1 MTTNRL
7 DALVKEWSQDA
18 NIDETELGKHAIDLA
33 KLHSKYLSLLVQNNI
48 DRSRLEVSYNNL
60 RQLKSDYYSG
70 LLDQDQLKEFGW
82 EPFALKLTKSGV
94 EHKVAT
100 DKELIDILLKKV
112 IYDEYSEACKSI
124 LNEIKS
130 MHFSIRAAID
140 WQRFINGG

>member
-1 MTTNRL
+1 MIDRL
-7 DALVKEWSQDA
+7 DALIKEWSKDA
-18 NIDETELGKHAIDLA
+18 HIDETELGRHSINLA
-33 KLHSKYLSLLVQNNI
+33 KMHSKYLSLLVQNNI
-48 DRSRLEVSYNNL
+48 DRSKLEVAYNNL
-60 RQLKSDYYSG
+60 RQVKSDYYNG
-70 LLDQDQLKEFGW
+70 LLDQEQLRELGW

-94 EHKVAT
+94 EHRIST

-130 MHFSIRAAID
+130 MHYSIRAAID